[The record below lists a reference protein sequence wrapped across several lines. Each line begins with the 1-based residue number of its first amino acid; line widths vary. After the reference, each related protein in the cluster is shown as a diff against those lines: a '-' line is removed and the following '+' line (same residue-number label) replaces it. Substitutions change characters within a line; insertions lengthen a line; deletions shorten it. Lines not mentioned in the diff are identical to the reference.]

1 MKPAVGIL
9 AALFLLSVGAGPA
22 AFAQDATSVDVRF
35 PRGQSGTTIS
45 ESITGYES
53 VNYRLGV
60 SAGQLMSVQLDT
72 DNASNYFNITAPGA
86 SEALFNGSVSG
97 NSTTFRIPS
106 SGNYT
111 ISVYLMRN
119 AARRD
124 ETANYDL
131 TLYVEGAAASAPA
144 PRPAQNDFAD
154 GLAGGPDFWQIHGL
168 AAGDTLNVR
177 SGPSTGN
184 GVVGRLVEGDIVRNL
199 GCQMN
204 GQTRWCQV
212 ETNRGL
218 AGWVA
223 GRYLHESMSQ
233 APQRPTTPSNP
244 RPSIPAPSTLPSNPT
259 PTYLSTS
266 DMPRF
271 CAGEASAKFGVRPTE
286 ITTNMAFQTGNMY
299 VSQGYFDVDDDNTT
313 FFNCYFQ
320 LDGSFIAVN

>member
-1 MKPAVGIL
+1 MKSAVGIL
-9 AALFLLSVGAGPA
+9 AALFLFSMAAAPA
-22 AFAQDATSVDVRF
+22 VLAQDTTTVDVRF

-45 ESITGYES
+45 DSIAGYET

-60 SAGQLMSVQLDT
+60 SAGQQMSVQLDT

-86 SEALFNGSVSG
+86 SEALFNGSISG
-97 NSTTFRIPS
+97 NSTTFSIPS

-119 AARRD
+119 AARRN
-124 ETANYDL
+124 EVANYDL
-131 TLYVEGAAASAPA
+131 TLYVEGAAASTPA
-144 PRPAQNDFAD
+144 PRPVQNDFAD

-199 GCQMN
+199 GCQMD

-218 AGWVA
+218 SGWVA
-223 GRYLHESMSQ
+223 GRYLHESTAQ
-233 APQRPTTPSNP
+233 TQP
-244 RPSIPAPSTLPSNPT
+244 RPSVPSTTRPTASVPSNPT

-286 ITTNMAFQTGNMY
+286 ITANTAFKTGNMY